1 MTARL
6 LDGRALAGHL
16 RTELRDR
23 VERLAQ
29 TVGHGNPPVL
39 AILTDGH
46 HGAASLY
53 AATLERAAKSV
64 GVETDVIADGDSLV
78 PAIEQLN
85 ADPRV
90 RASSSPS
97 RSRTRP
103 RAGG

>member
-23 VERLAQ
+23 VERLAE
-29 TVGHGNPPVL
+29 TVGHGHPPVL

-53 AATLERAAKSV
+53 AASLERAAKSV
-64 GVETDVIADGDSLV
+64 GVETDVIH
-78 PAIEQLN
+78 
-85 ADPRV
+85 
-90 RASSSPS
+90 
-97 RSRTRP
+97 RSRP
-103 RAGG
+103 RAGADASAS

>member
-23 VERLAQ
+23 VERLAE
-29 TVGHGNPPVL
+29 TVGHGHPPVL

-53 AATLERAAKSV
+53 AASLERAAKSV
-64 GVETDVIADGDSLV
+64 GVETDVIAGLRFRPTRSA
-78 PAIEQLN
+78 AISPI
-85 ADPRV
+85 ADPIR
-90 RASSSPS
+90 
-97 RSRTRP
+97 
-103 RAGG
+103 